1 MKNGTFIVV
10 TTDFR
15 PVKKRSDR
23 PGKEISVIKFSPDD
37 SIMAVGGMDCLVLT
51 YNVNNRFA
59 VMHKMKGNSSRI
71 THIDFSMDG

>member
-1 MKNGTFIVV
+1 
-10 TTDFR
+10 
-15 PVKKRSDR
+15 
-23 PGKEISVIKFSPDD
+23 
-37 SIMAVGGMDCLVLT
+37 MDCLVLT